1 MLSNKFRMFKEFA
14 KKKKEKRVK
23 LLHKQLW
30 MNFIASFA
38 LTISEGK

>member
-14 KKKKEKRVK
+14 KKKEKRVK

-38 LTISEGK
+38 LTISESK